1 MKHETMIMFVSIC
14 IIKDKADF
22 AISFSQNRLLL
33 QGIRPCLVLS
43 LRTFTV
49 HLKLC
54 CRHLSNSKSFSV
66 LLKRDKMSGEDLL
79 TKFDDLVKRFRNEFN
94 DIIEGERAKMK
105 AELDAYN
112 AEKQRMKAVEVSD
125 NDIIHLNV
133 GGHKLTT
140 KRSTL
145 CQVEGSLLA
154 SMFSGRWRNSLER
167 DQDGAIFF
175 DFNPQ
180 YFVVI
185 LDYLRAKKI
194 ATPEHPAP
202 LPKVAE
208 DQAESFNNLLEY
220 LGLSDEIVPA
230 EKVPSEKFNQHSSN
244 VVTLQEGGTV
254 AVHGPNYGHSYVL
267 GENVYEQGI
276 ARFKLKVESFQTK
289 TWILVGV
296 VKADVVPP
304 NNNPYSWPGSYG
316 WTLGQYGQLWKE
328 GSHTSDN
335 ALKNMTKQGDTVELV
350 LDCDAAKLSLHLPTG
365 QQFHI
370 EIPKSQTWRLNVDLR
385 DANDKVRII
394 HDNV

>member
-1 MKHETMIMFVSIC
+1 
-14 IIKDKADF
+14 
-22 AISFSQNRLLL
+22 
-33 QGIRPCLVLS
+33 
-43 LRTFTV
+43 
-49 HLKLC
+49 
-54 CRHLSNSKSFSV
+54 
-66 LLKRDKMSGEDLL
+66 MSGEDLL

-154 SMFSGRWRNSLER
+154 SMFSGRWEDSLER

-180 YFVVI
+180 YFLVI

-194 ATPEHPAP
+194 ATPENPAP

-208 DQAESFNNLLEY
+208 DQAKRFNILLEY
-220 LGLSDEIVPA
+220 FGLSDEIVLA
-230 EKVPSEKFNQHSSN
+230 EKVASEKFSQHSSN

-254 AVHGPNYGHSYVL
+254 AVHGPKGGHSYIL
-267 GENVYEQGI
+267 GENIYQQGI
-276 ARFKLKVESFQTK
+276 VRFRLKVESLKKNNWMF
-289 TWILVGV
+289 VGI
-296 VKADVVPP
+296 VKGDVVPP
-304 NNNPYSWPGSYG
+304 NNDSYEWPDSYG
-316 WTLGQYGQLWKE
+316 WALGQHGQVWKD
-328 GSHTSDN
+328 GSQTIDN

-370 EIPKSQTWRLNVDLR
+370 EIPKSRTWRLNVNLTG
-385 DANDKVRII
+385 ANDKVRII
-394 HDNV
+394 DDNV

>member
-1 MKHETMIMFVSIC
+1 
-14 IIKDKADF
+14 
-22 AISFSQNRLLL
+22 
-33 QGIRPCLVLS
+33 
-43 LRTFTV
+43 
-49 HLKLC
+49 
-54 CRHLSNSKSFSV
+54 
-66 LLKRDKMSGEDLL
+66 MSAEDLL

-154 SMFSGRWRNSLER
+154 SMFSGRWEDSLER

-180 YFVVI
+180 YFLVI

-194 ATPEHPAP
+194 ATPENPVP

-208 DQAESFNNLLEY
+208 DQAKSFNILLEY

-230 EKVPSEKFNQHSSN
+230 EKVPSEKFSQHSSN

-254 AVHGPNYGHSYVL
+254 AVHSPNFGHSYVL
-267 GENVYEQGI
+267 GENVHQQGI
-276 ARFKLKVESFQTK
+276 VHFKLKLESFENNE
-289 TWILVGV
+289 WMFVGT
-296 VKADVVPP
+296 VKGDVVI
-304 NNNPYSWPGSYG
+304 
-316 WTLGQYGQLWKE
+316 
-328 GSHTSDN
+328 TS
-335 ALKNMTKQGDTVELV
+335 G
-350 LDCDAAKLSLHLPTG
+350 
-365 QQFHI
+365 
-370 EIPKSQTWRLNVDLR
+370 
-385 DANDKVRII
+385 
-394 HDNV
+394 

>member
-1 MKHETMIMFVSIC
+1 MKQETKIMFVSIC

-22 AISFSQNRLLL
+22 AIYFPRIDCFYKEYDFALFSRY
-33 QGIRPCLVLS
+33 
-43 LRTFTV
+43 V

-54 CRHLSNSKSFSV
+54 CRHLSNSKSSSV
-66 LLKRDKMSGEDLL
+66 LLKRNKMSGEDLL

-154 SMFSGRWRNSLER
+154 SMFSGRWEDSLER
-167 DQDGAIFF
+167 DQDGAIFL

-180 YFVVI
+180 YFLVI

-194 ATPEHPAP
+194 ATPENPAP
-202 LPKVAE
+202 LPKVAQ
-208 DQAESFNNLLEY
+208 DQAKSFNNLLGY

-230 EKVPSEKFNQHSSN
+230 EIVPGEKFNAHSSN

-254 AVHGPNYGHSYVL
+254 AVHGPNVEHSYVL
-267 GENVYEQGI
+267 GENVYQQGI
-276 ARFKLKVESFQTK
+276 VRFRLKLESFQDNY
-289 TWILVGV
+289 WLFVGT

-304 NNNPYSWPGSYG
+304 NNDSYSWPGSYG
-316 WTLGQYGQLWKE
+316 WILGSAGQVCKA
-328 GSHTSDN
+328 GSRTGDN
-335 ALKNMTKQGDTVELV
+335 ALKNVTKQGDTVELV

-370 EIPKSQTWRLNVDLR
+370 EIPRSQTWRLNVYLEG
-385 DANDKVRII
+385 ANEKVRII
-394 HDNV
+394 DDNV

>member
-1 MKHETMIMFVSIC
+1 MKQETMIMFVSIC

-22 AISFSQNRLLL
+22 AILFSQNRLLL

-43 LRTFTV
+43 LRTF
-49 HLKLC
+49 KLC
-54 CRHLSNSKSFSV
+54 CRHLSNSKSSSV
-66 LLKRDKMSGEDLL
+66 LLKRDKMSGDLL
-79 TKFDDLVKRFRNEFN
+79 AKFDDLVKRFRNEFN

-112 AEKQRMKAVEVSD
+112 AEKQRMKAVVVSD

-154 SMFSGRWRNSLER
+154 SMFSGRWEDSLER

-180 YFVVI
+180 CFVVI

-194 ATPEHPAP
+194 ATPENPAP
-202 LPKVAE
+202 LPKVPE
-208 DQAESFNNLLEY
+208 DQAKNFNNLLEY
-220 LGLSDEIVPA
+220 LGLRDEIVPA
-230 EKVPSEKFNQHSSN
+230 EKVPSEKFNQHSST

-254 AVHGPNYGHSYVL
+254 AVHGPNDEHSYVL
-267 GENVYEQGI
+267 GENIYQQRIV
-276 ARFKLKVESFQTK
+276 RLKMKLESFK
-289 TWILVGV
+289 NNNWMFVGT
-296 VKADVVPP
+296 VKADLVPP
-304 NNNPYSWPGSYG
+304 NNNSFSWPGSYG
-316 WTLGQYGQLWKE
+316 WILGQRGQVVKD
-328 GSHTSDN
+328 GSPTIDY
-335 ALKNMTKQGDTVELV
+335 ALSNLTKQGDTVELV
-350 LDCDAAKLSLHLPTG
+350 LDCDAAKLSLHLSTG

-385 DANDKVRII
+385 YANDKIRII
-394 HDNV
+394 DDNV

>member
-1 MKHETMIMFVSIC
+1 MKQETVIMFVSIC
-14 IIKDKADF
+14 IIKDKADL
-22 AISFSQNRLLL
+22 AILFSQNRLLL

-43 LRTFTV
+43 LRTFKV
-49 HLKLC
+49 VLASFIKLKII
-54 CRHLSNSKSFSV
+54 LSAF
-66 LLKRDKMSGEDLL
+66 KRYKMSGEDLL

-112 AEKQRMKAVEVSD
+112 AEKQRMKAVVVSD

-154 SMFSGRWRNSLER
+154 SMFSGRWEDSLER

-194 ATPEHPAP
+194 ATPENPAP

-208 DQAESFNNLLEY
+208 DQAKKFNNLLEY
-220 LGLSDEIVPA
+220 VGLSDEIVPA
-230 EKVPSEKFNQHSSN
+230 EKVPREKFNQHSSN

-254 AVHGPNYGHSYVL
+254 AVHGLSNGNSSYVL
-267 GENVYEQGI
+267 GENVHQQGI
-276 ARFKLKVESFQTK
+276 VRFRLKVESFQDNH
-289 TWILVGV
+289 WMLVGI

-304 NNNPYSWPGSYG
+304 DNDSYSWPGSCG
-316 WTLGQYGQLWKE
+316 WTLGRYGQVVKD
-328 GSHTSDN
+328 GSYTNDDD
-335 ALKNMTKQGDTVELV
+335 ALRNVTKQGDTVDTV
-350 LDCDAAKLSLHLPTG
+350 DTTG

-370 EIPKSQTWRLNVDLR
+370 EIPKSQRWRLNVFLTG
-385 DANDKVRII
+385 ANDKVRII
-394 HDNV
+394 DDNV

>member
-1 MKHETMIMFVSIC
+1 
-14 IIKDKADF
+14 
-22 AISFSQNRLLL
+22 
-33 QGIRPCLVLS
+33 
-43 LRTFTV
+43 
-49 HLKLC
+49 
-54 CRHLSNSKSFSV
+54 
-66 LLKRDKMSGEDLL
+66 MSGEDLL

-125 NDIIHLNV
+125 NDIIELNV

-154 SMFSGRWRNSLER
+154 SMFSGRWEDSLER
-167 DQDGAIFF
+167 DKDGAIFF

-180 YFVVI
+180 YFLVI

-194 ATPEHPAP
+194 ATPAHPAP

-208 DQAESFNNLLEY
+208 DQAESFNNLLGY

-230 EKVPSEKFNQHSSN
+230 EKVPSEKFNQHSSG
-244 VVTLQEGGTV
+244 VTLDEGGKVTV
-254 AVHGPNYGHSYVL
+254 HATHTALEYVL
-267 GENVYEQGI
+267 GENIYQQGTVHLKMKLESFKDNYLIFVGI
-276 ARFKLKVESFQTK
+276 A
-289 TWILVGV
+289 
-296 VKADVVPP
+296 KADVVPP
-304 NNNPYSWPGSYG
+304 NNESRKWPGSYG
-316 WTLGQYGQLWKE
+316 WDLGQHGQVWKD
-328 GSHTSDN
+328 GSYTIDDG
-335 ALKNMTKQGDTVELV
+335 LKNLTKQGDTVELV

-370 EIPKSQTWRLNVDLR
+370 EIPKSQTWRLNLNLYYRNDRLR
-385 DANDKVRII
+385 IMNE
-394 HDNV
+394 

>member
-1 MKHETMIMFVSIC
+1 
-14 IIKDKADF
+14 
-22 AISFSQNRLLL
+22 
-33 QGIRPCLVLS
+33 
-43 LRTFTV
+43 
-49 HLKLC
+49 
-54 CRHLSNSKSFSV
+54 
-66 LLKRDKMSGEDLL
+66 MSSEDLL

-145 CQVEGSLLA
+145 CQVEGSVLA
-154 SMFSGRWRNSLER
+154 SMFSGRWEDSLER
-167 DQDGAIFF
+167 DQDGTIFF

-180 YFVVI
+180 YFLVI
-185 LDYLRAKKI
+185 LDYLRTKKI
-194 ATPEHPAP
+194 ATPENPTP
-202 LPKVAE
+202 LPKVPE
-208 DQAESFNNLLEY
+208 EQAKSFNTLLEY

-254 AVHGPNYGHSYVL
+254 AAHGPNYGHSYVL
-267 GENVYEQGI
+267 GENIYQQGI
-276 ARFKLKVESFQTK
+276 VRLRLKVESLK
-289 TWILVGV
+289 NNEWMLVGI
-296 VKADVVPP
+296 VKGDVVPP
-304 NNNPYSWPGSYG
+304 NNNSYKWPGSYG
-316 WTLGQYGQLWKE
+316 WGLGQHGIVWKD
-328 GSHTSDN
+328 GSHTIDN
-335 ALKNMTKQGDTVELV
+335 ALKNVTKQGDTVELV

-370 EIPKSQTWRLNVDLR
+370 EIPKSQTWRLNVDLFG
-385 DANDKVRII
+385 ANDKVRII
-394 HDNV
+394 DDNV

>member
-1 MKHETMIMFVSIC
+1 VLP
-14 IIKDKADF
+14 
-22 AISFSQNRLLL
+22 SFIQ
-33 QGIRPCLVLS
+33 
-43 LRTFTV
+43 
-49 HLKLC
+49 LKT
-54 CRHLSNSKSFSV
+54 
-66 LLKRDKMSGEDLL
+66 SGEDLL
-79 TKFDDLVKRFRNEFN
+79 GKFDDLVKLFRNEFN

-154 SMFSGRWRNSLER
+154 SMFSGRWEDSLER

-194 ATPEHPAP
+194 ATPENPAP

-208 DQAESFNNLLEY
+208 DQAKNFNNLLEY
-220 LGLSDEIVPA
+220 LGLSESVPA

-254 AVHGPNYGHSYVL
+254 AVHGPNEGHSYVL
-267 GENVYEQGI
+267 GENVYQQGI
-276 ARFKLKVESFQTK
+276 VRLKMKLESFK
-289 TWILVGV
+289 NEWMLVGMV
-296 VKADVVPP
+296 NADIVPP
-304 NNNPYSWPGSYG
+304 NNNSYAWPGSYG
-316 WTLGQYGQLWKE
+316 WGLGQSGQLWKE
-328 GSHTSDN
+328 GSHTIDN
-335 ALKNMTKQGDTVELV
+335 ALKNLTKQGDTVELV
-350 LDCDAAKLSLHLPTG
+350 LDCDAAKLSLHLPTC

-370 EIPKSQTWRLNVDLR
+370 EIPKSQTWRLNVDLYG
-385 DANDKVRII
+385 ANDKIRII